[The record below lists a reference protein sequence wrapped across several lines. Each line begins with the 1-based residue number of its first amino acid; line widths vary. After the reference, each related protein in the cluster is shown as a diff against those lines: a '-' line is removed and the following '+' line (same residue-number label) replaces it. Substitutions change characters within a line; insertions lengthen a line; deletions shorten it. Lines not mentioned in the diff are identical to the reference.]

1 MELDCCDS
9 LFAGVLL
16 VTNLVFLL
24 CGLALMGGGIYMQVE
39 MADYLDFLGDQ
50 AVSTAIV
57 MIVLGALLALIT
69 FLGCCGACTR
79 NKCMMQ
85 TYGAILLLLL
95 IAEIGTAIAIYVY
108 KGDVQQLAN
117 DGMTKTQSNYL
128 NPDQPAS
135 KTSWD
140 ALQQDFKCC
149 GVSDYKKWSDV
160 VEGKSYWV
168 PDSCCKTQ
176 STNCGQ
182 GTGGNWAQDIYT
194 DGCLTKFVDA
204 IESEA
209 GIAAGIGIGIGV
221 FQLITVI
228 LACCLGKKMGDN
240 EFA

>member
-85 TYGAILLLLL
+85 
-95 IAEIGTAIAIYVY
+95 
-108 KGDVQQLAN
+108 
-117 DGMTKTQSNYL
+117 
-128 NPDQPAS
+128 AS
-135 KTSWD
+135 HAHK
-140 ALQQDFKCC
+140 
-149 GVSDYKKWSDV
+149 
-160 VEGKSYWV
+160 
-168 PDSCCKTQ
+168 
-176 STNCGQ
+176 
-182 GTGGNWAQDIYT
+182 AQ
-194 DGCLTKFVDA
+194 
-204 IESEA
+204 
-209 GIAAGIGIGIGV
+209 
-221 FQLITVI
+221 
-228 LACCLGKKMGDN
+228 
-240 EFA
+240 